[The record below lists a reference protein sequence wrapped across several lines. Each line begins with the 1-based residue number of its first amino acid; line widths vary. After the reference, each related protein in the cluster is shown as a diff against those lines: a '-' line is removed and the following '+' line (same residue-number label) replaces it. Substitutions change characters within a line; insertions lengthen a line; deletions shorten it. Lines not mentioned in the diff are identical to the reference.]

1 MDPLNDLDWHD
12 AAQGFDALGATARLQ
27 IIRLLVR
34 HGGEP
39 LTISTIK
46 KETGIAASTLAHH
59 LNALRLADLIAQE
72 KSGRETMTRA
82 NLPALEALAQFIL
95 DQCCVDTAKAEGPTG

>member
-1 MDPLNDLDWHD
+1 MGKLTKQDWNA

-27 IIRLLVR
+27 VIRLLVR

-46 KETGIAASTLAHH
+46 RETGIAASTLAHH
-59 LNALRLADLIAQE
+59 LNALRLADLIVQE